1 MAADGEPGLTSSAT
15 QGAFGLPDAGMP
27 VWTHALVCF
36 MFHRFYQ
43 SDGARSGSGSGLGLA
58 VAKSLAESMGMQLYA
73 TMDGMTLS
81 ITLDMGPAVHGGT
94 GPGASM
100 T

>member
-1 MAADGEPGLTSSAT
+1 MRKTSGTTLHTIVRSKVAGVIIAVFVAS
-15 QGAFGLPDAGMP
+15 GA
-27 VWTHALVCF
+27 V
-36 MFHRFYQ
+36 
-43 SDGARSGSGSGLGLA
+43 S
-58 VAKSLAESMGMQLYA
+58 SLAESMGMQLYA